1 MFLDLSGD
9 IHFHIFILI
18 FLYTGDIH
26 FHIFILIYRV
36 NNKDETSETTVQYS
50 FRCFHKGL
58 LTHLLSLLNNFG
70 QLRKIGLN
78 AENQVDPS
86 ESQN

>member
-1 MFLDLSGD
+1 MRLQRR
-9 IHFHIFILI
+9 
-18 FLYTGDIH
+18 LYSI
-26 FHIFILIYRV
+26 R
-36 NNKDETSETTVQYS
+36 
-50 FRCFHKGL
+50 KGL